1 MAEPKCAFCDKVGL
15 LLMPARYAI
24 APLAMGMP
32 PIIAP
37 MKVDDI
43 AQSVGKGKK
52 QDVTLHG
59 SAQYTARLLR
69 SGYLYAYDE
78 KRDQMDAYWITADGY
93 YMSIPVAAA

>member
-24 APLAMGMP
+24 APLAMGLP
-32 PIIAP
+32 SISAP
-37 MKVDDI
+37 MKVEDI

-69 SGYLYAYDE
+69 SGYLYVYDE
-78 KRDQMDAYWITADGY
+78 KRDRMGY
-93 YMSIPVAAA
+93 R